1 MVGGTAMTG
10 KSGAVGEISSAGR
23 DPGATSVIVAGARTP
38 TGRFRGSLS
47 GLAATEL
54 GSIAIRAAIER
65 SGITPDAIGY
75 VVMGHVVTA
84 GSGQNP
90 ARIAAVAAGVP
101 MAVPA
106 VTVNNVCL
114 SGMNSI
120 VLADQLIRSG
130 DYDIVVAGGMESMSQ
145 APHLLPSAFSYGDVM
160 VHDALERD
168 GLWDYFTNQSMG
180 ALTDEANG
188 NHYDISKLEQDTFAV
203 HSHHRAAA
211 AWDAGV
217 YTGEVVPVS
226 VPRRRGG
233 EDIIEQDEGIRVDAN
248 LEAMATLRPA
258 FRADGTLTAGTSS
271 PLSDGAAAVVVTSR
285 RTAERLGLSWLAE
298 ITAHSTVAGPDSTLQ
313 HQPAHAIE
321 TACKTAGLTP
331 AQLDLVEINE
341 AFAAVGVASTRLL
354 GVDPA
359 KVNIDGGAIALGHPL
374 GMSGTR
380 ITLHLAMAL
389 ARQGGGV
396 GAAGLCGGGGQ
407 GQAVVLTVPSNRC
420 AAANHAE
427 DE

>member
-10 KSGAVGEISSAGR
+10 KSGAVGEISSAGG

-188 NHYDISKLEQDTFAV
+188 NH
-203 HSHHRAAA
+203 
-211 AWDAGV
+211 
-217 YTGEVVPVS
+217 
-226 VPRRRGG
+226 
-233 EDIIEQDEGIRVDAN
+233 
-248 LEAMATLRPA
+248 
-258 FRADGTLTAGTSS
+258 
-271 PLSDGAAAVVVTSR
+271 
-285 RTAERLGLSWLAE
+285 
-298 ITAHSTVAGPDSTLQ
+298 
-313 HQPAHAIE
+313 
-321 TACKTAGLTP
+321 
-331 AQLDLVEINE
+331 
-341 AFAAVGVASTRLL
+341 
-354 GVDPA
+354 
-359 KVNIDGGAIALGHPL
+359 
-374 GMSGTR
+374 
-380 ITLHLAMAL
+380 
-389 ARQGGGV
+389 
-396 GAAGLCGGGGQ
+396 
-407 GQAVVLTVPSNRC
+407 
-420 AAANHAE
+420 
-427 DE
+427 

>member
-1 MVGGTAMTG
+1 MTTTVTSGTAEDDRG
-10 KSGAVGEISSAGR
+10 V
-23 DPGATSVIVAGARTP
+23 TSVILAGARTP
-38 TGRFRGSLS
+38 TGRFRGALS

-65 SGITPDAIGY
+65 SGVSPDAIGY

-84 GSGQNP
+84 GAGQNP

-180 ALTDEANG
+180 ALTDETNG
-188 NHYDISKLEQDTFAV
+188 GHDQITRLDQDAFAV
-203 HSHHRAAA
+203 DSHRRAAA

-217 YTGEVVPVS
+217 FADEVVPVA

-233 EDIIEQDEGIRVDAN
+233 EDIIEKDEGIRVDAN

-258 FRADGTLTAGTSS
+258 FRPDGTLTAGTSS
-271 PLSDGAAAVVVTSR
+271 PLSDGAAAVVITSR
-285 RTAERLGLSWLAE
+285 RTAERLGLTWLAE
-298 ITAHSTVAGPDSTLQ
+298 ITAHATVAGPDSTLQ

-321 TACKTAGLTP
+321 TACKTAGVQATE
-331 AQLDLVEINE
+331 LDLVEINE

-359 KVNIDGGAIALGHPL
+359 KVNADGGAIALGHPL

-380 ITLHLAMAL
+380 ITLHLALAL
-389 ARQGGGV
+389 ARRGGGV

-407 GQAVVLTVPSNRC
+407 GQAVVLTVPSNR
-420 AAANHAE
+420 
-427 DE
+427 